1 VLLDSKEPKKKKVQ
15 TMTVD
20 LNWLV
25 QTKKFEA
32 LTLHSERATTSSLA
46 LTFFILR
53 PSSVEHCCGL
63 AVNILSLLR

>member
-1 VLLDSKEPKKKKVQ
+1 
-15 TMTVD
+15 MTVD

-32 LTLHSERATTSSLA
+32 LTLHSERTTTSSLA

-53 PSSVEHCCGL
+53 SSSVEYCWGL
-63 AVNILSLLR
+63 AVNILSLLE